1 MMTRTSHPIPTFTCD
16 NVLLEQLG
24 SADVGELATQL
35 RNENLPCEDLLTD
48 QRSFFSFR
56 SNDGT
61 RIGFSGLEWCDG
73 DALLRSVV
81 VTKGFRGRGC
91 GRIVVSKT
99 LQEASKLGVRRVY
112 LLTTTAATFFS
123 QLGFSEIK
131 REGAPEAIAK
141 TKEFAVLCPSSAVLM
156 MRTLK

>member
-1 MMTRTSHPIPTFTCD
+1 MMARMSHPIPTFTCD
-16 NVLLEQLG
+16 NVLLERLG

-35 RNENLPCEDLLTD
+35 RNENLPCEDL
-48 QRSFFSFR
+48 QRNFFAFR

-61 RIGFSGLEWCDG
+61 RIGFSGLELCDG
-73 DALLRSVV
+73 DALLRPIVV
-81 VTKGFRGRGC
+81 AKGFRGRGC
-91 GRIVVSKT
+91 GGIVVSKT
-99 LQEASKLGVRRVY
+99 LQEANKLGVRRVY

-123 QLGFSEIK
+123 RLGFSAIK

-141 TKEFAVLCPSSAVLM
+141 TKEFAALCPSSAVLM